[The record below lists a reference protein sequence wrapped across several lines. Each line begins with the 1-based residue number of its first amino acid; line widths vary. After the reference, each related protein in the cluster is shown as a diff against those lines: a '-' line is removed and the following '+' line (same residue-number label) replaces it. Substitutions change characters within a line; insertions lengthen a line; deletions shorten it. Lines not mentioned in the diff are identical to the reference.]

1 MAIAP
6 SQLAAFMD
14 AHAKLLE
21 AVVVDTSKVD
31 EGREA
36 VVDSANAIV
45 QLSRELMTDQPE
57 TARRLNSIALEL
69 YRVVISLW

>member
-6 SQLAAFMD
+6 SQLAAFMA

-21 AVVVDTSKVD
+21 AVAVDASKVD

-45 QLSRELMTDQPE
+45 QLSRELMTDQSE
-57 TARRLNSIALEL
+57 TARRLNSVAIEL

>member
-1 MAIAP
+1 MALTP
-6 SQLAAFMD
+6 SHLAAFMA

-21 AVVVDTSKVD
+21 AVAVDASKVD